1 MVVNEVSPEYNL
13 QAKLGDVIGLRGYDL
28 QQTAENL
35 NLKVYWESLT
45 PAGADYTLF
54 VHLRNQADE
63 TVAQMDQPLTQ
74 NVYPSS
80 LWSPGELIPDTVTIP
95 LPNSLP
101 SGEYSLWVGLYDF
114 ATGQRLPIAGS
125 TDNSLLLTRITIPD

>member
-1 MVVNEVSPEYNL
+1 
-13 QAKLGDVIGLRGYDL
+13 
-28 QQTAENL
+28 
-35 NLKVYWESLT
+35 
-45 PAGADYTLF
+45 
-54 VHLRNQADE
+54 
-63 TVAQMDQPLTQ
+63 MDQPLTQ